1 MQILSYEALINTL
14 ISTIF
19 LIILLGIQLLILC
32 ILISTGII
40 FADSNVSFSF
50 VQQK

>member
-40 FADSNVSFSF
+40 LADSNVSFSF